1 MRKLLLIAMGA
12 MMSMASFAQEQDVTS
27 YIQNPGFDEDL
38 TWQTDGSTKEI
49 IDKTVSLSGRSFAYQ
64 AADNTVYASAKT
76 SGNSNWKRT
85 DVTFSWNGFIG
96 HIQGWNV
103 ESNKMIEP
111 PYDTKD
117 KTPEWVYFGTVPYGL
132 NEKAIPIADDNN
144 DSFLTVPEKP
154 AADAGDDNKGALYLR
169 AGWGPVPSTSRW
181 SICPVPSIAW
191 TTGFTTTT
199 MRRVRTIP
207 A

>member
-1 MRKLLLIAMGA
+1 MKKRLLLVALGGLFCGMTA
-12 MMSMASFAQEQDVTS
+12 FAQEEDVTH
-27 YIQNPGFDEDL
+27 YIQNAGFDTDL

-64 AADNTVYASAKT
+64 AADNSVYASAKT
-76 SGNSNWKRT
+76 SGNGSWKRT
-85 DVTFSWNGFIG
+85 DVTYSWNGFIG

-132 NEKAIPIADDNN
+132 
-144 DSFLTVPEKP
+144 
-154 AADAGDDNKGALYLR
+154 G
-169 AGWGPVPSTSRW
+169 
-181 SICPVPSIAW
+181 
-191 TTGFTTTT
+191 
-199 MRRVRTIP
+199 
-207 A
+207 